1 MSQDRHKVL
10 RERLQRLAEIKDS
23 IEFIDAQVFKEIQ
36 KELILQAVIEDNLG
50 TLSTDNRVD
59 NQEKYQKQKIEIF
72 LSYSD
77 KDESLCE
84 SLLSHLSPLRRL
96 DVIKHW
102 HHHQIRAG
110 QNWVN
115 ETIKHLDTAHVILL
129 LISSDFIN
137 SDYCFSDQLKRAM
150 ERHTAGTARVIPI
163 LLRNV
168 DYMGMGMPFEK
179 LEPLPQNR
187 CPVKSSSWQNWD
199 EAFEHIARG
208 IRTVIEEM
216 TALP

>member
-1 MSQDRHKVL
+1 MSQDPYKVL
-10 RERLQRLAEIKDS
+10 RERLHRVAEIRDS
-23 IEFIDAQVFKEIQ
+23 TEFMDIDPQVFKEVQ
-36 KELILQAVIEDNLG
+36 KELILKAVLEDNLG
-50 TLSTDNRVD
+50 TLKTDSSVNA
-59 NQEKYQKQKIEIF
+59 QKKYQKQKIEIF

-84 SLLSHLSPLRRL
+84 LLLSHLSPLRRL

-102 HHHQIRAG
+102 HHHQIIAG

-115 ETIKHLDTAHVILL
+115 ETIKYLDTAQVILL
-129 LISSDFIN
+129 LISSDFID

-168 DYMGMGMPFEK
+168 DYVGMPFEK

-208 IRTVIEEM
+208 VRAVIEEM
-216 TALP
+216 TTLP